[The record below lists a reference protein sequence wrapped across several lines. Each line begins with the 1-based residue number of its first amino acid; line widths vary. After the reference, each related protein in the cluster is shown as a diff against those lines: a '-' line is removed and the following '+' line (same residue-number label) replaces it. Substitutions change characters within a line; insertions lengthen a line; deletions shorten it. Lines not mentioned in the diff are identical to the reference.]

1 MASRS
6 PAEGPTP
13 LFLVGCARTGSTL
26 LRHVLNHSPLVTIAP
41 ETHFMRRARHL
52 GLATRLAEAAS
63 PSTLRA
69 LVDTLYAVDRHSGT
83 GYWAWLRRNVERDE
97 FLERLAA
104 TDRTERSLFTLLVDL
119 FAERSGH
126 EGLAV
131 WGEKT
136 PSHLM
141 FVPTLVDWFPDA
153 RIIHTFRDPR
163 GMYASELRRRRQGRW
178 GPKRILPWL
187 PDALIDPILGPV
199 EAVRAAIVWRRALRL
214 DATYRRLLGDRY
226 RLVRFEDLVREPEQ
240 VLRAVCDLIGV
251 PFDPALLQ
259 VDVVGSSFE
268 EQRHATR
275 GFDPAV
281 AERWR
286 AHVGPIARAWFRL
299 ALGRHLAERGY
310 RP

>member
-1 MASRS
+1 MTDSTA
-6 PAEGPTP
+6 AEGPSS

-41 ETHFMRRARHL
+41 ETHFMRRSRYL
-52 GLATRLAEAAS
+52 RLATRLAAAS
-63 PSTLRA
+63 TPSTLRA
-69 LVDTLYAVDRHSGT
+69 LVDTLYSVDRHSGT
-83 GYWAWLRRNVERDE
+83 GYWAWLRGKVPRDE

-104 TDRTERSLFTLLVDL
+104 TDRSERALFTLLVDL

-126 EGLAV
+126 EPLAV

-153 RIIHTFRDPR
+153 KIIHTFRDPR
-163 GMYASELRRRRQGRW
+163 AMYASELRRRREGRW
-178 GPKRILPWL
+178 GPKRLLRWL
-187 PDALIDPILGPV
+187 PDFLIDPILAPI
-199 EAVRAAIVWRRALRL
+199 EAVRTAIVWRRASRL
-214 DATYRRLLGDRY
+214 DATYRRQLGDRY
-226 RLVRFEDLVREPEQ
+226 RLVRFEDLVREPEP
-240 VLRAVCDLIGV
+240 VLRAVCELIGV

-275 GFDPAV
+275 GFDPGI

-299 ALGRHLAERGY
+299 VLGGQLAERGY